1 MRPLGLVQEEIAAR
15 LNSQMAGGVHG
26 NDQGVLCRDGGGREI
41 LKFAGEMRLV
51 DMWREYIF
59 AMTPGLRF
67 RIERVC
73 GWCFG
78 FG

>member
-1 MRPLGLVQEEIAAR
+1 
-15 LNSQMAGGVHG
+15 
-26 NDQGVLCRDGGGREI
+26 